1 MVRKPEIS
9 SMTGFARSSGTN
21 GVQTWN
27 WEAKSV
33 NGKGLDIRCR
43 LPQGMDE
50 LDLSARGRA
59 SKTFTRGT
67 ITLHLSINDASS
79 SPKYQVNRELLDQL
93 VELAGDLSVTTKGW
107 GAPRLDGLFAVKGVI
122 EPLEEEFDDAD
133 IAARNFEIDRS
144 LEDLLTSLRDA
155 RLEEGSRISTT
166 LSEHLKKISSLTER
180 AESVA
185 AAQPAA
191 IKEKIVGQMAELLE
205 AVPALTEERLAQEA
219 ALLVSKA
226 DIREE
231 LDRLG
236 SHLAAAAALLSKG
249 GVVGRKLDFLCQEF
263 NRETNT
269 ICSKAQ
275 DIELSNIGLELK
287 AVIVQFREQVQN
299 IE

>member
-9 SMTGFARSSGTN
+9 SMTGFARSSGAN
-21 GVQTWN
+21 GVQTWT

-50 LDLSARGRA
+50 LDLGARGRA

-107 GAPRLDGLFAVKGVI
+107 GAPCLDGLLAVKGVI
-122 EPLEEEFDDAD
+122 EPLEEELDDAD
-133 IAARNFEIDRS
+133 IAALNIEIDRS
-144 LEDLLTSLRDA
+144 LKDLFTSLRNA
-155 RLEEGSRISTT
+155 RLEEGDRISTT
-166 LSEHLKKISSLTER
+166 LSEHLQKIFTLKER

-236 SHLAAAAALLSKG
+236 SHLSAAAALLSKG

-287 AVIVQFREQVQN
+287 AVIEQFREQVQN